1 MSDYLNR
8 YDTLTAHKA
17 PDAVGMYAWYGRLDA
32 GILDWQ
38 YELVD
43 GKDVGINRFR
53 TLLQKHTSR
62 LTPPP
67 LVTTA
72 VTTFSTLYKGT
83 LEEQGINFLRS
94 TLDSI
99 AEASNSQDGV
109 EATSAKLLLDAI
121 EQPKMRAWLVKIFSV
136 VNPIISAPI
145 YIGVAKSLNE
155 RLGTHVS
162 HLQKF
167 SAAIAKEP
175 LRRKE
180 LLQGPKSSF
189 GSRAIGMGFTLESL
203 EVWTL
208 NLEQLLEVSNPSE
221 KDNLRAVAEAAEW
234 LLNRWHR
241 PMLGRK

>member
-1 MSDYLNR
+1 MGEHFVR
-8 YDTLTAHKA
+8 YDSLTAHKA

-38 YELVD
+38 YELVE

-53 TLLQKHTSR
+53 ILLQKHTSR
-62 LTPPP
+62 FTPPP

-72 VTTFSTLYKGT
+72 ATTFSALYKGT

-94 TLDSI
+94 TLDAITVSS
-99 AEASNSQDGV
+99 AGQDDV

-121 EQPKMRAWLVKIFSV
+121 EQPKVREWLVKIFSV
-136 VNPIISAPI
+136 VNPIVSAPI
-145 YIGVAKSLNE
+145 YIGVAKSLND
-155 RLGTHVS
+155 RLGTHVN

-180 LLQGPKSSF
+180 LLQASKSSF
-189 GSRAIGMGFTLESL
+189 GSRAIGMGFTIESL

-208 NLEQLLEVSNPSE
+208 NLEQLLDVDNPSE
-221 KDNLRAVAEAAEW
+221 KDKLRAVAEAAEW

>member
-1 MSDYLNR
+1 MPDYLTR
-8 YDTLTAHKA
+8 YDTLTAYKA

-32 GILDWQ
+32 GMLDWQ
-38 YELVD
+38 YDLVN
-43 GKDVGINRFR
+43 GEDVGINRFR
-53 TLLQKHTSR
+53 TILQKHTSR
-62 LTPPP
+62 FTPPP

-72 VTTFSTLYKGT
+72 ASTFSTLYRGM

-94 TLDSI
+94 TLDAVTES
-99 AEASNSQDGV
+99 SNSQDNI

-121 EQPKMRAWLVKIFSV
+121 EQPKMRAWLVKIFSA

-155 RLGTHVS
+155 RLGTHVN

-180 LLQGPKSSF
+180 LLQGSKSSF
-189 GSRAIGMGFTLESL
+189 GSRAIGMGFTVESL

-208 NLEQLLEVSNPSE
+208 NIEQLLEVNNPSE